1 MSEKPT
7 SPPRVPDSPRLDS
20 SGPDAPSPDA
30 PRFDAPR
37 PDTGKLNVDSA
48 DAAAGL
54 PRNAPPGDATRPDR
68 KSSRRGRRNRPAELE
83 ATRLRESA
91 RLRIEFPEELPITA
105 RRDDLVRMIREH
117 PVLVVC
123 GETGS
128 GKSTQLPKLCL
139 EAGLGR
145 EAMIGH
151 TQPRR
156 LAARSIAERLAEELD
171 VPLGKQ
177 VGYQIR
183 FGDRSGPETLV
194 KLMTDGILLAET
206 QSDRSLDAYDAII
219 IDEAHERS
227 LNIDFLLG
235 YLSQLQSRRPD
246 LKLIITSATID
257 AERFAEHFAGPDGP
271 APIVNVE
278 GRGYPVEMRYLPWE
292 DVVDDETRGYDS
304 ARLVIAGIDSIS
316 RDSQG
321 DVLVFLPTERDIREV
336 SHRVG
341 GHFHRLGLA
350 NRVDLL
356 PLYAR
361 LPQSEQQRIFR
372 PDGRKRRI
380 IFATNVAESSL
391 TVPGIHAVVDTGT
404 ARISRY
410 SPRSKV
416 QRLPIEPV
424 SQASANQ
431 RAGRCGRIGPGICVR
446 LYSADDFD
454 GRDPFTTPEI
464 RRTGLASVILKMKT
478 LRLGSLQS
486 FPLLDPPRPE
496 AIREGIRTLHELR
509 AIDGREELTEI
520 GRKLGRMPV
529 DPRVGRIILEADAHG
544 VLPEVLP
551 IAAALEIQ
559 DPRDRPPEKRQA
571 ADEAH
576 QAFADPRSDFLGY
589 LRLWRFY
596 ERARDQH
603 SRSKLTRVLRQNFLS
618 PNRMREW
625 ADVHRQLRQLASEMF
640 LRSGDRPAKIGGVR
654 YAEDET
660 ELLDRDRGEAVHRA
674 LLAGLLSGVAMVG
687 EKGEY
692 TGAGGLKLFLWP
704 GSGVFATKPKWIVAA
719 ELVETSRQY
728 ARVVAQVQPAWIE
741 QAADHLIKRSHGD
754 PHWSDKSNGAF
765 CYERQSLFGLPIVA
779 RRRVP
784 LAQIDPA
791 TARDLLIERGLVEG
805 ELTTAARFVRFN
817 RELAETFAKLAA
829 KTRRRDLVID
839 PYRVEQ
845 FYQERLPDEV
855 CDRGRLEKF
864 DRGVEK
870 PEWANRLR
878 DTAGLSNWLSNP
890 PKESPDGEDASAG
903 TPYMRPD
910 DLVDV
915 AVDEIEQEAFPD
927 ELALGGSRLPLEYH
941 FEPGGDRDGVHV
953 RVHRAALSQLSD
965 DRLGWLVPGL
975 LEPKLLAMIKS
986 LPKRIRRNLVPA
998 ADAAAWI
1005 AAEIRPNFG
1014 ETPFMSTVCAAMSRY
1029 AEMPVTPDDFQDG
1042 KLDDGFRFFVEVV
1055 DDQGETLAAG
1065 RQVDPLRTQV
1075 GVTEDAPE
1083 PEAADESEEEWH
1095 RDSMTD
1101 FDIETLPDEV
1111 IRRRGGV
1118 QVALYPALVD
1128 RGDSVATKLLPD
1140 RTSAE
1145 VATRAGNTRLFAIT
1159 ERKELRR
1166 QVRWLPD
1173 ADRAKIRLAG
1183 IVSAAEFETAMIGL
1197 MARLAFVEGESPVR
1211 TRDAFR
1217 SRRGERARRIAHA
1230 AQEVAGWLRSFAENY
1245 FQARREIE
1253 SLSGDRFR
1261 EARDDVTEQIRW
1273 LTPERFLSRIPWQW
1287 LRHYPR
1293 YFAAI
1298 AYRLDKLRSGA
1309 ASRDQEQ
1316 MTTVRE
1322 LRNDWLR
1329 RLSEPERTPETQTE
1343 NEFRWMLEELRVSLF
1358 AQPLGTSIKVSP
1370 KRCEKWL
1377 QSGPVA

>member
-7 SPPRVPDSPRLDS
+7 SPPRVPDSES
-20 SGPDAPSPDA
+20 SGDAA
-30 PRFDAPR
+30 
-37 PDTGKLNVDSA
+37 PDTETGP
-48 DAAAGL
+48 
-54 PRNAPPGDATRPDR
+54 PRNVSPGDAMRTDR
-68 KSSRRGRRNRPAELE
+68 ESLRRVRGKRSPEGDAQRLRESAARRRA
-83 ATRLRESA
+83 RESA

-235 YLSQLQSRRPD
+235 YLRQLQSRRPD
-246 LKLIITSATID
+246 LKVIITSATID

-278 GRGYPVEMRYLPWE
+278 GRGYPVETRYLPWE
-292 DVVDDETRGYDS
+292 DVVDDETRGYDL
-304 ARLVIAGIDSIS
+304 ARHVIAGLDSVS

-416 QRLPIEPV
+416 QRLPIEAV

-431 RAGRCGRIGPGICVR
+431 RGGRCGRIGPGICVR

-454 GRDPFTTPEI
+454 GRDRFTTPEI

-509 AIDGREELTEI
+509 AIDAREDLTEI

-529 DPRVGRIILEADAHG
+529 DPRVGRIILEADALG

-576 QAFADPRSDFLGY
+576 QTFVDPRSDFLGY
-589 LRLWRFY
+589 LRLWRFH
-596 ERARDQH
+596 ERARDEH

-640 LRSGDRPAKIGGVR
+640 LRSGDRSGKLGGVR
-654 YAEDET
+654 YAEDPTE
-660 ELLDRDRGEAVHRA
+660 ELLDRDRSEAVHRA
-674 LLAGLLSGVAMVG
+674 LLAGLLSGVAMAG

-692 TGAGGLKLFLWP
+692 TGGGGLKLFLWP

-741 QAADHLIKRSHGD
+741 QAAEHLIKRSHGD

-784 LAQIDPA
+784 LAAIDPA

-805 ELTTAARFVRFN
+805 ELTTSARFVRFN

-839 PYRVEQ
+839 PYRVQQ
-845 FYQERLPDEV
+845 FYQDRLPDDV

-870 PEWANRLR
+870 PAWANRLR

-890 PKESPDGEDASAG
+890 PKDAAADGGSSPGS
-903 TPYMRPD
+903 PYMRPD

-915 AVDEIEQEAFPD
+915 SVDEIEQQAFPD
-927 ELALGGSRLPLEYH
+927 ELAVGGSRLPLEYH
-941 FEPGGDRDGVHV
+941 FEPGADRDGVHV

-975 LEPKLLAMIKS
+975 LEPKLVAMIKS

-998 ADAAAWI
+998 ADVAARI
-1005 AAEIRPNFG
+1005 AAEIRPQFG
-1014 ETPFMSTVCAAMSRY
+1014 ETPFMPTVCAAMSRH
-1029 AEMPVTPDDFQDG
+1029 AEVPVTPEDFQDE

-1055 DDQGETLAAG
+1055 NDHGETLAAG
-1065 RQVDPLRTQV
+1065 RQIDPLRTRV

-1083 PEAADESEEEWH
+1083 PETPDESDEDWH

-1101 FDIETLPDEV
+1101 FDVDALPEEV

-1128 RGDSVATKLLPD
+1128 LGDAVATKLLPD
-1140 RTSAE
+1140 RASAE
-1145 VATRAGNTRLFAIT
+1145 IATRAGITRLFAIA
-1159 ERKELRR
+1159 ERKELRS
-1166 QVRWLPD
+1166 QVRWLPE
-1173 ADRAKIRLAG
+1173 ADHAKIRLAG
-1183 IVSAAEFETAMIGL
+1183 LVSAAEFESAMIGL
-1197 MARLAFVEGESPVR
+1197 MARLAFVEGEPPVR

-1217 SRRGERARRIAHA
+1217 ARRGERARRIPHA
-1230 AQEVAGWLRSFAENY
+1230 AQEIAGWLRSFADGH

-1253 SLSGDRFR
+1253 SFSGDRFR
-1261 EARDDVTEQIRW
+1261 EALDDVAEQVRW
-1273 LTPERFLSRIPWQW
+1273 LAPDRFLSRTPWQW

-1309 ASRDQEQ
+1309 ASRDHEQ
-1316 MTTVRE
+1316 MTTVRG
-1322 LRNDWLR
+1322 LRNVWLG
-1329 RLSEPERTPETQTE
+1329 RLSEADRTPEVQAA

-1370 KRCEKWL
+1370 RRCEKWL
-1377 QSGPVA
+1377 QAGTTQPPRP